1 MKKRT
6 KIGIGIGV
14 VVVVGALSVMAA
26 SSRNSGGVSVRTEA
40 VTTRDLVAT
49 VTASGWIRPNRRV
62 EVQADIMGRVIELN
76 VKEGNTV
83 QRGQVLLRIDP
94 TQFEAAMS
102 RAQAAVSEALAR
114 EAQTRA
120 NVMQAQ
126 RSYERLQQLA
136 TSDQNLVSRQEIE
149 EAETQ
154 LNVQREL
161 LTAAGFGVQQARSAL
176 EEARDRLSKTVIR
189 SPMDGVI
196 TRLNVEEGSTAIV
209 GTTNNPGSILLTV
222 ADLSSMEAVVR
233 VDETDVPD
241 ITVGDSASITIDA
254 FQRQKFTGRV
264 TEIGYSSVRSPLQPG
279 APTATQGGQ
288 AIDYEI
294 VITVDNPPPSLRS
307 DLSVSADIV
316 TAIRP
321 ACWPFPSSPS
331 PCAKEAMSRN
341 RSKRRPGARAA
352 AAGRR
357 AIDEQGPGGR
367 VRRARRQGEVRAGD
381 GRHRGTGVLRGDLGS
396 RGERHRG
403 RGSVRGRSVRWRTA
417 NRCARQLRRK
427 AADQRPRPRRG
438 AADVDS
444 RHTHAGSDQGI
455 RARRRD
461 RPRTA
466 RCRPGHRT
474 ERVRRH
480 HGTVGLGQV
489 DIHESDRLPRHADA
503 RRILARWHA
512 RGRPDG

>member
-6 KIGIGIGV
+6 KIGIGIGA

-176 EEARDRLSKTVIR
+176 EEARDRLAKTVIR

-254 FQRQKFTGRV
+254 FPRQKFTGRV

-294 VITVDNPPPSLRS
+294 VITVENPPPSLRS

-321 ACWPFPSSPS
+321 AVLAVPIIALTVREKKDEPESLESEDP
-331 PCAKEAMSRN
+331 AT
-341 RSKRRPGARAA
+341 RAA
-352 AAGRR
+352 AAIAVQSTSSDQEGVFVVRDGK
-357 AIDEQGPGGR
+357 AKFVPVTVGIAGQEYFEVISGLVANDTVIAGPYEVIRTLEDGKQ
-367 VRRARRQGEVRAGD
+367 VRTTTASE
-381 GRHRGTGVLRGDLGS
+381 
-396 RGERHRG
+396 G
-403 RGSVRGRSVRWRTA
+403 RGSATTT
-417 NRCARQLRRK
+417 Q
-427 AADQRPRPRRG
+427 
-438 AADVDS
+438 
-444 RHTHAGSDQGI
+444 
-455 RARRRD
+455 
-461 RPRTA
+461 
-466 RCRPGHRT
+466 
-474 ERVRRH
+474 
-480 HGTVGLGQV
+480 
-489 DIHESDRLPRHADA
+489 
-503 RRILARWHA
+503 A
-512 RGRPDG
+512 RGS